1 MGGFLKS
8 MLDSKA
14 SKLWLSG
21 LKIFVLF
28 EKQLGDTRL
37 HYCSMSDFI
46 LCIHIGSSLTF
57 LLHLRCFEAEGDS
70 NFWQLLEEVHPL
82 YVYKSS

>member
-37 HYCSMSDFI
+37 HQILYFVSILDLRSRSTCTSGALRLKGIQTSDNYWRKYI
-46 LCIHIGSSLTF
+46 PYMCIKV
-57 LLHLRCFEAEGDS
+57 LR
-70 NFWQLLEEVHPL
+70 L
-82 YVYKSS
+82 